1 MWQGR
6 YLYFRP
12 DEVELIPA
20 GRRGEA
26 RP

>member
-12 DEVELIPA
+12 DEVEPIPN
-20 GRRGEA
+20 
-26 RP
+26 RPEDEIRL